1 MKISINYIYFF
12 KIIKLFLFIFCHF
25 TLTFASLYS
34 SIPPVTTQEAKFV
47 VQIESNFTKITQFCS
62 GTLLTNRLVVTAAHC
77 LYREDSG
84 FAASIRL
91 KIGNQFYYS
100 KEYAVRNDFIKL
112 EEDFANFVD
121 MALIILNTPNYYF
134 MFDDFSQ
141 FYNIPLRSEETF
153 AFGYGINEFR
163 HMPKEPHKVPIK
175 LVEGSSSDCTI
186 DFYFSGSGKSCLGD
200 SGGPVFSYLNT
211 QEFSSPSFIGLS
223 LQIASYEDNLLN
235 NQNKRKELVYG
246 ENVNLGEEEME
257 NCRKAKELIV
267 LKKECIQNWLK
278 WLVYNEKNIR
288 RKLILKEV
296 FNSFLWK

>member
-1 MKISINYIYFF
+1 
-12 KIIKLFLFIFCHF
+12 
-25 TLTFASLYS
+25 
-34 SIPPVTTQEAKFV
+34 
-47 VQIESNFTKITQFCS
+47 
-62 GTLLTNRLVVTAAHC
+62 
-77 LYREDSG
+77 
-84 FAASIRL
+84 
-91 KIGNQFYYS
+91 
-100 KEYAVRNDFIKL
+100 
-112 EEDFANFVD
+112 

-186 DFYFSGSGKSCLGD
+186 DFYFSGSGKSCL
-200 SGGPVFSYLNT
+200 
-211 QEFSSPSFIGLS
+211 IGLS

-267 LKKECIQNWLK
+267 LKKECIQ
-278 WLVYNEKNIR
+278 
-288 RKLILKEV
+288 V
-296 FNSFLWK
+296 F